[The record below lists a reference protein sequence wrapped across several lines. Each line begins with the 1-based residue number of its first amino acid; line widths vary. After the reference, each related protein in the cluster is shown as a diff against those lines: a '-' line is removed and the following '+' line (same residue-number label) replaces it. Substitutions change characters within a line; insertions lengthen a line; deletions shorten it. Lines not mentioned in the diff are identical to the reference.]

1 MLNQHNTRT
10 NVLILGLEICP
21 KNKFQFQIKLLN
33 KDKAKLLQK

>member
-1 MLNQHNTRT
+1 MDNCPNF
-10 NVLILGLEICP
+10 VLEICP